1 MEACERSGVWVRP
14 VEASLLVESELRKGR
29 SQQAADLCL
38 VLGMEVSRG
47 RSTFYSVLDGLGIQ
61 RYLEDVESSK
71 AGS

>member
-1 MEACERSGVWVRP
+1 
-14 VEASLLVESELRKGR
+14 
-29 SQQAADLCL
+29 